1 MMAALFVTT
10 FWLHAATLTVTACVL
25 MLRARK
31 LERKSMEYLLLSNKI
46 ICYSIA
52 PRIPPGRVLRGEIC
66 GTCLPGDVLRGS
78 PRVCACACV
87 CTCAYVCVR
96 VCACACVCMC
106 VYELRTM
113 LLTAAH
119 SCHQDQNRIQWHDNS
134 TRCVFLRISD
144 DMVLKGSNNNR
155 NHNHNNNNSKA
166 QPADCKPQIWPPGN
180 RTMENVSFGVNSA
193 CTLPGSEQGKE
204 NLTQR
209 SSEAFAALSLCVKSD
224 TSVRQR
230 FATAFSPVSPAFSL
244 NSD

>member
-1 MMAALFVTT
+1 MSV
-10 FWLHAATLTVTACVL
+10 HAHVSVHVRT
-25 MLRARK
+25 
-31 LERKSMEYLLLSNKI
+31 
-46 ICYSIA
+46 
-52 PRIPPGRVLRGEIC
+52 
-66 GTCLPGDVLRGS
+66 
-78 PRVCACACV
+78 CACV

-119 SCHQDQNRIQWHDNS
+119 SCHQDQNHIQWHDNS

>member
-1 MMAALFVTT
+1 MFMMAALFVTT

-31 LERKSMEYLLLSNKI
+31 LERKSMEYFLLSNTI
-46 ICYSIA
+46 NFYSIA

-87 CTCAYVCVR
+87 C
-96 VCACACVCMC
+96 MC

-119 SCHQDQNRIQWHDNS
+119 SCHQDQNHIQWHDNS

-144 DMVLKGSNNNR
+144 DMVLKGSNNNHNR
-155 NHNHNNNNSKA
+155 NHNNKNSKVK
-166 QPADCKPQIWPPGN
+166 PVDCKPQILPPGN

-193 CTLPGSEQGKE
+193 CILPGSEQG
-204 NLTQR
+204 
-209 SSEAFAALSLCVKSD
+209 ALGC
-224 TSVRQR
+224 
-230 FATAFSPVSPAFSL
+230 
-244 NSD
+244 